1 MSSSVDPHALNLKH
15 QKTAPSK
22 SDSEGAS
29 FFSLENHESFGQYAE
44 DEIKDSQDEVS
55 GFHQGGLQDSSY
67 CSDPA
72 IVDALPKDST
82 GDDGEHCPWGPASE
96 VPAEQEGNGI
106 GSTTLIPK
114 EGLLSSTNW
123 EGKNQSHRFSTR
135 DSQGSVPESLGKK
148 TSSLSF
154 AQQLQELTGKTVESN
169 ALPFQRFRNSESSI
183 EPRGIPLARR
193 LQELV
198 QQAQDAA
205 PSTCLPHQQFRVQE
219 LTGQTGDSDAY
230 ERARFQNSE
239 LSLET
244 RGIPLALRLQEL
256 VQQSPAAGPSNL
268 LPHPQLTGNKLE
280 GRQHTHGKN
289 SASSTIRDRSA
300 IEDDIVEHCDSS
312 GHLQTKS
319 PKKRALVVPVN
330 PTSSIWERFE
340 EALDL
345 DSPDDTN
352 PASTDRLNSN
362 EALSGFSKLLQ
373 NTLKELKNEQIQFQ
387 KLLTSSQ
394 SLRGVSRCLEVL
406 ILRKYLEGQLITCHC
421 EVLQSPPEWNDPN
434 HAAVTPVDS
443 TDNLTIV
450 EVLFSSKMSGDLE
463 LEVGRVVRIHPPWQ
477 EILGAGQ
484 FEKIILGTFFCEM
497 VE

>member
-15 QKTAPSK
+15 QKTTPSK
-22 SDSEGAS
+22 TDNEGAS

-55 GFHQGGLQDSSY
+55 GFHQGGLQ
-67 CSDPA
+67 
-72 IVDALPKDST
+72 LN
-82 GDDGEHCPWGPASE
+82 HCPSGPASE
-96 VPAEQEGNGI
+96 VPAEQEANGI
-106 GSTTLIPK
+106 GSSTLIPK

-148 TSSLSF
+148 TGSLSF
-154 AQQLQELTGKTVESN
+154 AQQIQELTGKTVESN

-183 EPRGIPLARR
+183 EPRGIPLSRR

-205 PSTCLPHQQFRVQE
+205 PSTCLPHQQLRQVQE
-219 LTGQTGDSDAY
+219 LTGQTVDSDAY

-268 LPHPQLTGNKLE
+268 LPHPQLTGNKLNE
-280 GRQHTHGKN
+280 RQHTHGKN
-289 SASSTIRDRSA
+289 SASSTTRDRSA

-312 GHLQTKS
+312 GHLQKKS

-330 PTSSIWERFE
+330 PASSIWERFE

-373 NTLKELKNEQIQFQ
+373 NALKELKNEQIQFQ

-406 ILRKYLEGQLITCHC
+406 IWRKYLEGQLITCHC
-421 EVLQSPPEWNDPN
+421 EVLQSPPEWNDSS

-443 TDNLTIV
+443 MDNLTIV